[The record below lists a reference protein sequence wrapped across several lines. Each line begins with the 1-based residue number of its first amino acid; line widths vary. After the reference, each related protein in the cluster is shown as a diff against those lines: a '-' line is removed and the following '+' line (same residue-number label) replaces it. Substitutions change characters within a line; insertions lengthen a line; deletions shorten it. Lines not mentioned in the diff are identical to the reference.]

1 MQNQCEVRYKLYA
14 TLLDAWQD
22 YLDTPQIYDK
32 YWGFS
37 AEPPHTLDEFWIKQ
51 HASLIDRINRVP
63 FTSEAAS
70 KGTAFNAVIDTL
82 VTGKLDDKVRMSKV
96 LDDNGKPL
104 AVQAELDGFTFRFP
118 YGICKEFALYYKGA
132 IPQVRVSA
140 ILPTGYGNVELYG
153 FIDEL
158 MPLSVH
164 DIKLTGNYSIS
175 KFKRHSQHLVYP
187 YCLIQNGSDIRTFEY
202 NIAENDRYG
211 RWQTFT
217 ETYVFETSRDIPVL
231 RERCESFIDF
241 LLQNSRFIT
250 DRRIFGGEN
259 PENYVGKPIDIN
271 LLEKTWTAPKKYSRP
286 SEP

>member
-1 MQNQCEVRYKLYA
+1 MQNQSEVRYKVYA

-37 AEPPHTLDEFWIKQ
+37 NEPPHTLEEFWIKQ

-82 VTGKLDDKVRMSKV
+82 ITGQLDEKVKMSKV
-96 LDDNGKPL
+96 LDENGKPL
-104 AVQAELDGFTFRFP
+104 AVQAKLDGFKFRFP

-140 ILPTGYGNVELYG
+140 ILSTIYGNVELYG
-153 FIDEL
+153 YIDEL

-164 DIKLTGNYSIS
+164 DIKYTGNYSAS

-187 YCLIQNGSDIRTFEY
+187 YCLILNGSNVRTFEY
-202 NIAENDRYG
+202 NVAEENKSG
-211 RWQTFT
+211 NWQTYT
-217 ETYVFETSRDIPVL
+217 ETYVFNPDRDIPIL
-231 RERCESFIDF
+231 RERCEGLIEFV
-241 LLQNSRFIT
+241 LQNRQFIT
-250 DRRIFGGEN
+250 DRKIFGGEN
-259 PENYVGKPIDIN
+259 PEGYVGESIDTN
-271 LLEKTWTAPKKYSRP
+271 KLMQK
-286 SEP
+286 